1 MFTYIIT
8 IKNMS
13 NIVFYSYIKCNISM
27 SYEPTYNI
35 FKKEMKE
42 CNVVQQHS
50 QILLSTTGCE

>member
-1 MFTYIIT
+1 
-8 IKNMS
+8 MS

-42 CNVVQQHS
+42 CNVVQQHD